1 MIPAS
6 TFSADAL
13 LAELTEWVRIES
25 PTYEA
30 ATVNRMEDLIASRI
44 GALGFSVERVPGRDG
59 LGDIL
64 RCRRAGR
71 SNGPGILI
79 IAHADT
85 VHPVG
90 TLADKLPIRREG
102 DKCYGPAI
110 YDMKGGTVLALA
122 ALKAVM
128 DSGRLNLPVTIVI
141 NPDEEIGSPTSRAL
155 IEEEARNH
163 KYVLIPEPA
172 KGERGDVTTGRHA
185 FQRFFLTT
193 HGRPAHSGWTN
204 KDGRS
209 AVRVMAQII
218 EELESRSD
226 FEKGPDLR
234 GQRRARGAVGE
245 LRADDLHGAGTVRV
259 ARPRHLRRD
268 RPCPGRPR
276 RHPLRRAHRGRARAG
291 QATVGG
297 ARWQP
302 WRSTSARAALPATSA
317 SISATASTA
326 AARTATSR
334 APWAWRPSTV
344 SASWAPAP
352 TPTRSTSWSRRWCP
366 APPCSPASSP
376 SWSERTELAQIVV
389 DVGSEADLHWVLARV
404 RHSRQEIRDS
414 RRIAPFGEMEG
425 RRPLHPYEGWGAAN
439 AARRRAQVQRAALR
453 IEQERTGIAPRTWL
467 RAERTEAQQ
476 TPPIAAPPQVLERA
490 GRAIG
495 GQLSPRRHRSRV
507 RPHRCAPL

>member
-25 PTYEA
+25 PTYDA
-30 ATVNRMEDLIASRI
+30 STVNRMEDLIASRI
-44 GALGFSVERVPGRDG
+44 GALGLSVERVPGRDG

-226 FEKGPDLR
+226 FEKGPTYAVSVVHGGQWVNCVPMTCTAQALCVSRDPATFAEIGRVLDGLVGTRSDVRIEVER
-234 GQRRARGAVGE
+234 GPVRPLWAA
-245 LRADDLHGAGTVRV
+245 HAGTV
-259 ARPRHLRRD
+259 ALYE
-268 RPCPGRPR
+268 
-276 RHPLRRAHRGRARAG
+276 RA
-291 QATVGG
+291 
-297 ARWQP
+297 
-302 WRSTSARAALPATSA
+302 
-317 SISATASTA
+317 
-326 AARTATSR
+326 
-334 APWAWRPSTV
+334 
-344 SASWAPAP
+344 
-352 TPTRSTSWSRRWCP
+352 
-366 APPCSPASSP
+366 
-376 SWSERTELAQIVV
+376 
-389 DVGSEADLHWVLARV
+389 
-404 RHSRQEIRDS
+404 
-414 RRIAPFGEMEG
+414 RRIAGDIGFDLGHG
-425 RRPLHPYEGWGAAN
+425 QHGGGSDGNFTGAMGVATLDGLGVMG
-439 AARRRAQVQRAALR
+439 AGAHTHEEHILVSSLVPRATLLARL
-453 IEQERTGIAPRTWL
+453 IA
-467 RAERTEAQQ
+467 E
-476 TPPIAAPPQVLERA
+476 LE
-490 GRAIG
+490 
-495 GQLSPRRHRSRV
+495 
-507 RPHRCAPL
+507 

>member
-6 TFSADAL
+6 AFSADAL

-25 PTYEA
+25 PTYDA

-90 TLADKLPIRREG
+90 TLANKLPIRREG

-128 DSGRLNLPVTIVI
+128 DSGRLNLPVTIII

-209 AVRVMAQII
+209 AVRVMAQLI

-226 FEKGPDLR
+226 YDNGPTFAVSVVHGGQWVNCVPMTCTAQALCVSRDPATFAEIGRVLDGLVGTRSDVRIDVER
-234 GQRRARGAVGE
+234 GPVRPLWAA
-245 LRADDLHGAGTVRV
+245 HAGTV
-259 ARPRHLRRD
+259 ALYE
-268 RPCPGRPR
+268 
-276 RHPLRRAHRGRARAG
+276 RA
-291 QATVGG
+291 
-297 ARWQP
+297 
-302 WRSTSARAALPATSA
+302 
-317 SISATASTA
+317 
-326 AARTATSR
+326 
-334 APWAWRPSTV
+334 
-344 SASWAPAP
+344 
-352 TPTRSTSWSRRWCP
+352 
-366 APPCSPASSP
+366 
-376 SWSERTELAQIVV
+376 
-389 DVGSEADLHWVLARV
+389 
-404 RHSRQEIRDS
+404 
-414 RRIAPFGEMEG
+414 RRIAGDIGFDLGHG
-425 RRPLHPYEGWGAAN
+425 QHGGGSDGNFTGAMGVATLDGLGVMG
-439 AARRRAQVQRAALR
+439 AGAHTHEEHILVSSLVPRATLLAQL
-453 IEQERTGIAPRTWL
+453 IA
-467 RAERTEAQQ
+467 E
-476 TPPIAAPPQVLERA
+476 LE
-490 GRAIG
+490 
-495 GQLSPRRHRSRV
+495 
-507 RPHRCAPL
+507 

>member
-6 TFSADAL
+6 AFSADAL

-30 ATVNRMEDLIASRI
+30 AAVNRMEDLISSRI
-44 GALGFSVERVPGRDG
+44 GALGFSVERVAGRDG

-90 TLADKLPIRREG
+90 TLANKLPIRREG

-122 ALKAVM
+122 ALKAVL

-185 FQRFFLTT
+185 FQRFVLTT

-209 AVRVMAQII
+209 AVRVMAQLI

-226 FEKGPDLR
+226 YDNGPTYAVSVVHG
-234 GQRRARGAVGE
+234 GQWVNCVPMTCTAQALCVSRDAATFAEIGRVLDGLVGTRSDVRIEVARGPVRPLWTAHSKTMALYE
-245 LRADDLHGAGTVRV
+245 RAQQIAADIGFDLGHGQHGGGSDGNFTGAMGV
-259 ARPRHLRRD
+259 ATLDGLGVMGSGAHTHDEHILVSSLVPR
-268 RPCPGRPR
+268 
-276 RHPLRRAHRGRARAG
+276 
-291 QATVGG
+291 AT
-297 ARWQP
+297 
-302 WRSTSARAALPATSA
+302 L
-317 SISATASTA
+317 
-326 AARTATSR
+326 
-334 APWAWRPSTV
+334 
-344 SASWAPAP
+344 
-352 TPTRSTSWSRRWCP
+352 
-366 APPCSPASSP
+366 
-376 SWSERTELAQIVV
+376 
-389 DVGSEADLHWVLARV
+389 LARL
-404 RHSRQEIRDS
+404 
-414 RRIAPFGEMEG
+414 IAE
-425 RRPLHPYEGWGAAN
+425 
-439 AARRRAQVQRAALR
+439 
-453 IEQERTGIAPRTWL
+453 
-467 RAERTEAQQ
+467 
-476 TPPIAAPPQVLERA
+476 LE
-490 GRAIG
+490 
-495 GQLSPRRHRSRV
+495 
-507 RPHRCAPL
+507 